1 MAYRDHDRWIYGK
14 TEVQWREQFILLS
27 RVRKV
32 YIEERAMMRFGGKCG
47 WMLSSGWAEKG
58 ARAESRLSKIK
69 PEVFP
74 EGFHLTPRRWESLKG
89 QRVAWFI
96 CFRSTALAAEQ
107 RIIRSLGANPVGIS

>member
-1 MAYRDHDRWIYGK
+1 MDGCCPVGGQR
-14 TEVQWREQFILLS
+14 REPGQ
-27 RVRKV
+27 
-32 YIEERAMMRFGGKCG
+32 
-47 WMLSSGWAEKG
+47 
-58 ARAESRLSKIK
+58 IK